1 VTVPD
6 SVPGAG
12 GAHWLEELELLEE
25 PTLVEL
31 PMLLELELELPMLLE
46 LELLL
51 ELLPPPLH
59 DVTLFASRFARVCKP
74 KPEASCGR
82 TVTNRTTLAAAMTP
96 KRVCRF
102 QRFMFPQSAQ
112 GCVLES
118 AEANVAR
125 LARKCLW
132 TTAPPSGRRDGAPI
146 KEQGRVSG
154 PSWIVARLARV
165 TGSDAGHGGE
175 RWGDP

>member
-1 VTVPD
+1 VTVPV

-12 GAHWLEELELLEE
+12 GAHWLEELELLTLLEL

-31 PMLLELELELPMLLE
+31 PMLLELELPELPTVLE

-51 ELLPPPLH
+51 ELPPLPLH
-59 DVTLFASRFARVCKP
+59 EVTLFASRFARVCKP

-82 TVTNRTTLAAAMTP
+82 TVTNRTTLAAAITP

-112 GCVLES
+112 GYVLES
-118 AEANVAR
+118 ALANVAR
-125 LARKCLW
+125 LARKCFW
-132 TTAPPSGRRDGAPI
+132 TTAPS
-146 KEQGRVSG
+146 SG
-154 PSWIVARLARV
+154 PAWR
-165 TGSDAGHGGE
+165 GCDGGA
-175 RWGDP
+175 WSG